1 MRSAGGAH
9 CCRRE
14 RAHSA
19 ETHRGTRLSETK
31 IKGVIF
37 SRHFLLTLFLFP
49 IVLFVACGLQAK
61 RVSDEIEAKR
71 VAAADKKAAA
81 DAAKRA
87 ADETE
92 AKRVADEKA
101 AVEANRVAAADKK
114 AAVAAKCAAD
124 EIEAKRVAAADEKAA
139 IMSTLAAAAESS
151 LAVRKCAKVL
161 VSLNKKNCRRH
172 FLVIFFLIL
181 PFLFSRSSSSSLAA
195 CRRSALLG

>member
-1 MRSAGGAH
+1 M
-9 CCRRE
+9 
-14 RAHSA
+14 
-19 ETHRGTRLSETK
+19 
-31 IKGVIF
+31 
-37 SRHFLLTLFLFP
+37 
-49 IVLFVACGLQAK
+49 LFVACGLQAK

-101 AVEANRVAAADKK
+101 AVEANRVAAADK
-114 AAVAAKCAAD
+114 
-124 EIEAKRVAAADEKAA
+124 KAA